1 MPCLVND
8 MDGSELYKRNCSCEE
23 TIACNVGP
31 ITISLKSSTDTI
43 DVSAY
48 FCDFPIEDDRVS
60 IYTPFEKPKRQYLL
74 TCKVSRY
81 CILAL

>member
-8 MDGSELYKRNCSCEE
+8 MDGSELHKRNCSCEE

-31 ITISLKSSTDTI
+31 ITISLKSSTETI

-60 IYTPFEKPKRQYLL
+60 IYTPLKSQKGSICLL
-74 TCKVSRY
+74 VK
-81 CILAL
+81 